1 MLGRLKLIAVSAL
14 SVTLLCGGPAAAQT
28 PPPDSLAAAKEL
40 VVTMRAA
47 DQLKNLLPVI
57 MQQLKPAIVLGR
69 PQIEKDY
76 DAIMPALMEGMV
88 ARSSELVDLIA
99 VVYARNFT
107 AAELRQVSAFYRSP
121 VGQKFLEKMPTI
133 TQESMQAG
141 QKWGQMV
148 AGEMRGRIIEEL
160 RKRGHNI

>member
-76 DAIMPALMEGMV
+76 DAIMPRLDGRDGGTQQR
-88 ARSSELVDLIA
+88 ARGFDC
-99 VVYARNFT
+99 
-107 AAELRQVSAFYRSP
+107 
-121 VGQKFLEKMPTI
+121 
-133 TQESMQAG
+133 
-141 QKWGQMV
+141 
-148 AGEMRGRIIEEL
+148 GRL
-160 RKRGHNI
+160 CA

>member
-1 MLGRLKLIAVSAL
+1 MLARLRLIAVCAL
-14 SVTLLCGGPAAAQT
+14 SVTLLCGGAAAAQT

-76 DAIMPALMEGMV
+76 DAIMPALTEGMV

-107 AAELRQVSAFYRSP
+107 AAELQQVSAFYRSP

-141 QKWGQMV
+141 QKWGQTV